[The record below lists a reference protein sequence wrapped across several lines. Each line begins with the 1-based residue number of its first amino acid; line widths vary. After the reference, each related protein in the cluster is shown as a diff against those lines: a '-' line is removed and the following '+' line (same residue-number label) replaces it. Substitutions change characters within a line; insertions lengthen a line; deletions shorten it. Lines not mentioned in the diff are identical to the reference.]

1 MSMSTNRTGSPV
13 TLALQSNPRYLT
25 LARALVTALSRQVG
39 FDERCSGHIA
49 LALDEALCN
58 VIRHGY
64 GERDDQPI
72 WVHVCPVAEGGS
84 EVGMRI
90 VIEDEA
96 PQVDPTKIRSR
107 NLDEIRP
114 GGLGVHIIREIMDD
128 VQYEQ
133 REGGRG
139 MRLTL
144 LRRLPSAGGRV
155 LEPAHESSDG
165 EENA

>member
-1 MSMSTNRTGSPV
+1 MSTNHTAYPV
-13 TLALQSNPRYLT
+13 TLALQSNARYLT
-25 LARALVTALSRQVG
+25 LARALVTALSRQIG

-64 GERDDQPI
+64 GERDDMPI
-72 WVHVCPVAEGGS
+72 WVHVCPVCENGS

-90 VIEDEA
+90 VIEDEGR
-96 PQVDPTKIRSR
+96 QVDPTNIRSR
-107 NLDEIRP
+107 DLNEIRP

-128 VQYEQ
+128 VRYEQ
-133 REGGRG
+133 RDGGRG

-155 LEPAHESSDG
+155 LEPAHENTDSEDH
-165 EENA
+165 A